1 MVPPG
6 ALQYRYDG
14 RAQPV
19 PGGAARA
26 HGYSGPPGEGRYGVS
41 AITLVVR
48 EHLGGLTQEVAG
60 QIEHVRGPGCVRT
73 RQVMPAQVMQ
83 QAGHAMFVAARVV
96 RVEAVIPL
104 EVGGEHLP
112 QCSLG

>member
-1 MVPPG
+1 
-6 ALQYRYDG
+6 
-14 RAQPV
+14 
-19 PGGAARA
+19 
-26 HGYSGPPGEGRYGVS
+26 
-41 AITLVVR
+41 
-48 EHLGGLTQEVAG
+48 
-60 QIEHVRGPGCVRT
+60 
-73 RQVMPAQVMQ
+73 MPAQVMQ